1 MRPAEMT
8 EVSQSPPPWEPP
20 DATLQHRSG
29 PSMRAPTVT
38 LSSYVLV
45 LIICVSF
52 STLLRM
58 PKYICCVLPSMLACL
73 CSRVESRDLVYCP
86 CTGPRAAP
94 PAQLVQQTAKE
105 SRQAFINPFM
115 IASSSPACVSLGKR
129 CSAPR
134 PVCLPR
140 RCWAHQAIGGTAR
153 RVLLHTPGYHLCSAS
168 AHMAASGQRPTVIC
182 ELLCCV
188 VKEAGV
194 LIAAR
199 LRRWGGV
206 TRCTTSKGH

>member
-1 MRPAEMT
+1 MCW
-8 EVSQSPPPWEPP
+8 S
-20 DATLQHRSG
+20 
-29 PSMRAPTVT
+29 
-38 LSSYVLV
+38 SSYV
-45 LIICVSF
+45 CRF
-52 STLLRM
+52 LRFLHA
-58 PKYICCVLPSMLACL
+58 LPCTRS
-73 CSRVESRDLVYCP
+73 SRVESRDLSTALRNMCRPVQGGTP
-86 CTGPRAAP
+86 GSVPGAADC
-94 PAQLVQQTAKE
+94 KE
-105 SRQAFINPFM
+105 SRQAFIHPFM

-140 RCWAHQAIGGTAR
+140 RCWARQPIGGTAR

-168 AHMAASGQRPTVIC
+168 AHMAATGQRPTVIC

-206 TRCTTSKGH
+206 TRCTPSQGH